1 MFIEHSVCLIHF
13 SDHFITTRS
22 PIQLQRMSIE
32 GGVCFS
38 KQRFKL
44 SQRKSKHAY
53 TVFWPDV

>member
-32 GGVCFS
+32 GG
-38 KQRFKL
+38 
-44 SQRKSKHAY
+44 
-53 TVFWPDV
+53 